1 MSGKRLPPT
10 LQNRGVTCMESNS
23 CMVSVYCSVYN
34 HKKYIAQCLD
44 SLVSQKTS
52 FEYEIIVK
60 DDASTDGTSD
70 IIREYAE
77 KYPRRVVPLILSEN
91 HLQRGLG
98 AVAFE
103 KAYSMTRGK
112 YIAMCEGD
120 DFWTDE
126 NKLQKQ
132 VDFMESHPEYSLC
145 GHAAYYADEN
155 GGLMKD
161 KFFRLSKGTGDLTME
176 EILSNWSMAT
186 CSLLYRKS
194 CRADVIFPFQG
205 ACINS
210 DYALMVYMALR
221 GKVYY
226 CDELMGAYR
235 KGSSGSV
242 SQKAKTDSA
251 YLKKRRLEFAQMLDR
266 IDAYTDGKYS
276 DIITRQKRL
285 VLFNLYLHL
294 GDGKELKQYRDVYR
308 TAGIKTKLRY
318 ILCVYCH
325 PVYERIDRAYQSR
338 KNT

>member
-1 MSGKRLPPT
+1 
-10 LQNRGVTCMESNS
+10 MESNS

-205 ACINS
+205 DCINS

-226 CDELMGAYR
+226 CDELMGAYLAGESR
-235 KGSSGSV
+235 AMEALYLRHKAAVYSWLAGMFSPADADDLYQDAWLRIVRSASSFKGSGFKPWLWRITRNLAISSMR
-242 SQKAKTDSA
+242 
-251 YLKKRRLEFAQMLDR
+251 KKRPVVRVPILLAEYPTVSIPSFQ
-266 IDAYTDGKYS
+266 TVP
-276 DIITRQKRL
+276 TRPMICM
-285 VLFNLYLHL
+285 
-294 GDGKELKQYRDVYR
+294 
-308 TAGIKTKLRY
+308 A
-318 ILCVYCH
+318 
-325 PVYERIDRAYQSR
+325 
-338 KNT
+338 